1 MSRLL
6 FLFVLLQ
13 CTLASS
19 QIIVLD
25 PGHGYCNDCTQNCTS
40 NVRSDTEILTALAV
54 GKKLEVLLNNCP
66 TVTTYFTRETN
77 DCGDF
82 PSLSQRAAMA
92 NSWGADRFLS
102 IHCNAGGGSG
112 TETFWCDNS
121 ISSNAACQS
130 YSEEIQTQMVLYG
143 QWNDRRV
150 VEDHSYLGFHLGV
163 LAPTNAIGTLSE
175 IGFVDS
181 ADEIK
186 LLDDNWRNNFALAYY
201 IALQNDL
208 GISCSTTPI
217 NDNCSDSLEIISN
230 TSCIS
235 ISGTVNNATS
245 DGMGSASCD
254 AFTGTALEAG
264 VFYNFTAVQ
273 KNHTITVTPTAMS
286 TLDSVVAVY
295 SGNDCNSLTE
305 IACNDPSGSG
315 AVTINLNNLNI
326 NDSYWI
332 RIYDY
337 GSVAPSNGDFNI
349 CVTHTPPANDLCD
362 NSISL
367 ISNISC
373 INTRGTVNDA
383 TSDGIGIGSCDAF
396 TGTALEAGV
405 FYNFTALK
413 QSHTIT
419 VTPTNISN
427 LDAVVVIYEGN
438 DCNNLSEFDCYDTPG
453 TGTVTITNNSFTPGN
468 TYWIR
473 IYDYG
478 SAGPDNGSFDICI
491 THTEE
496 PDIVVQELYTV
507 PENPSPGEFVTL
519 YATAKNVGLEIADA
533 FAIDF
538 RIDNVSV
545 GLENVTSLA
554 AGASQTAFISNYVF
568 NAEGTVNYC
577 AYMSSPSG
585 EINTSNNS
593 YCIPVTVMDNVV
605 RLSPK
610 IYLQGALLNSTNQFM
625 RDHLRFNN
633 LIPTTSPY
641 GDALTCDSSVFN
653 TTGEHAVI
661 DWVYVTL
668 RDALDRTSVLAG
680 SSALLLAN
688 GEVVTTDG
696 TSEVTFNVPDGN
708 YFIGISHRNHV
719 GIISANTIS
728 LDEQITITDFSNG
741 TTSAYGTNP
750 LSSFGN
756 TYGYL
761 ALWVGD
767 SNTDHI
773 IKFSGTNND
782 SNVIRD
788 DIINDPGNIFGSIS
802 YSYSLY
808 DTNDLNMDG
817 IVKFSG
823 TNNDSNVVKDIIV
836 NHPGNIFNSI
846 SFSFSYQE

>member
-6 FLFVLLQ
+6 LFFILLQ
-13 CTLASS
+13 SGLGFS
-19 QIIVLD
+19 QVIVLD

-82 PSLSQRAAMA
+82 PSLSQRAAMS

-102 IHCNAGGGSG
+102 IHCNAGGGTG

-150 VEDHSYLGFHLGV
+150 VEDNSYLGFHLGV
-163 LAPTNAIGTLSE
+163 LSPTNAIGTLSE

-181 ADEIK
+181 SDETK

-217 NDNCSDSLEIISN
+217 NDNCSNSLEIISN
-230 TSCIS
+230 TSCMS

-254 AFTGTALEAG
+254 GFTGTALEAG

-273 KNHTITVTPTAMS
+273 DSHTITVSPTAIS
-286 TLDSVVAVY
+286 TLDAVVAIY

-305 IACNDPSGSG
+305 IACDDPSGSG
-315 AVTINLNNLNI
+315 PVTINLNNLNI
-326 NDSYWI
+326 NDTYWI

-349 CVTHTPPANDLCD
+349 CVTHTAPADDLCD
-362 NSISL
+362 NSIS
-367 ISNISC
+367 ITSNTSC

-383 TSDGIGIGSCDAF
+383 TSDGMGIGSCDAF

-413 QSHTIT
+413 QSHTVT
-419 VTPTNISN
+419 VTPTSVSN
-427 LDAVVVIYEGN
+427 LDAVVVIYEGS
-438 DCNNLSEFDCYDTPG
+438 DCNNLTELDCYDAPG
-453 TGTVTITNNSFTPGN
+453 TGTVTITNSSFTPGN
-468 TYWIR
+468 TYWVR
-473 IYDYG
+473 VYDYG
-478 SAGPDNGSFDICI
+478 SVGPDNGSFDICI
-491 THTEE
+491 THSEE

-507 PENPSPGEFVTL
+507 PENPSTGEFVTL
-519 YATAKNVGLEIADA
+519 YATAKNVGLDVADA
-533 FAIDF
+533 FVIDF
-538 RIDNVSV
+538 RINNVSV
-545 GLENVTSLA
+545 GSKNVTNLA
-554 AGASQTAFISNYVF
+554 AGASQTEFISNYVF
-568 NAEGTVNYC
+568 NSENTFNYC
-577 AYMSSPSG
+577 TYMSSPTG

-593 YCIPVTVMDNVV
+593 YCIPVTVSNSVK
-605 RLSPK
+605 LAPK
-610 IYLQGALLNSTNQFM
+610 IYLQGALLGSTSIYMKDN
-625 RDHLRFNN
+625 LRINN
-633 LIPTTSPY
+633 LLPTTSPY
-641 GDALTCDSSVFN
+641 GDAITCDASVFL
-653 TTGEHAVI
+653 TTGENAIV

-668 RDALDRTSVLAG
+668 RDALDRTNIIVG
-680 SSALLLAN
+680 TSALLLAN
-688 GEVVTTDG
+688 GNVVATDG
-696 TSEVTFNVPDGN
+696 SSELNFNLSNGDYYV
-708 YFIGISHRNHV
+708 GISHRNHI
-719 GIISANTIS
+719 GIVTNNTINLS
-728 LDEQITITDFSNG
+728 ASVTTLDFTDGSITP
-741 TTSAYGTNP
+741 YGINA

-756 TYGYL
+756 SYGYL
-761 ALWVGD
+761 ALWTGD
-767 SNTDHI
+767 SNSDTI

-782 SNVIRD
+782 SNIIRD
-788 DIINDPGNIFGSIS
+788 NVVNESGNIFNSIS

-817 IVKFSG
+817 IIKFSG
-823 TNNDSNVVKDIIV
+823 SNNDSNVVKDIIV

-846 SFSFSYQE
+846 SFSFGYQE